1 MKKETKK
8 IIKILKLINAIFS
21 NYEETHPDN
30 PGRKPKCSEMTLF
43 KIFVIMKLTNTKTI
57 KGIWRLIMKNK
68 HYKKLCKLEDDISRS
83 TLSRALSDK
92 LDAWNE

>member
-8 IIKILKLINAIFS
+8 IIKILKLINSIFS
-21 NYEETHPDN
+21 NYEEVSPDN
-30 PGRKPKCSEMTLF
+30 RGRKPKCNEITLF
-43 KIFVIMKLTNTKTI
+43 KIFIIMKLTNTTTI
-57 KGIWRLIMKNK
+57 KGIWRLIMQNK

-92 LDAWNE
+92 IDQWFD